1 MTDPVIWL
9 YILENRIYNGP
20 GYMVI
25 YTRKWY
31 SMTDTVIWLYILEN
45 GIYNRPTM
53 ITMICENFVKILS
66 KTVWC
71 PHMSKRMGAVAS
83 TSPTLPLPLHG
94 GVKVTYV
101 DNQLHVIFW
110 STRFSNHWA
119 TCHIDWNGRVKFTYV
134 NNLYRSVNEIRSYHW
149 AT

>member
-9 YILENRIYNGP
+9 YILENLIYNGP

-31 SMTDTVIWLYILEN
+31 SMTDPVIWLYILEN

-66 KTVWC
+66 KTV
-71 PHMSKRMGAVAS
+71 
-83 TSPTLPLPLHG
+83 
-94 GVKVTYV
+94 
-101 DNQLHVIFW
+101 
-110 STRFSNHWA
+110 
-119 TCHIDWNGRVKFTYV
+119 
-134 NNLYRSVNEIRSYHW
+134 
-149 AT
+149 

>member
-45 GIYNRPTM
+45 GI
-53 ITMICENFVKILS
+53 V
-66 KTVWC
+66 
-71 PHMSKRMGAVAS
+71 
-83 TSPTLPLPLHG
+83 
-94 GVKVTYV
+94 
-101 DNQLHVIFW
+101 
-110 STRFSNHWA
+110 
-119 TCHIDWNGRVKFTYV
+119 
-134 NNLYRSVNEIRSYHW
+134 
-149 AT
+149 